1 MKLINKALHLI
12 TLILLMSTSSCQDKY
27 PELED
32 GLYAEIVTSKGT
44 IIAKL
49 EYEKIPLTVSNF
61 VALAEGNHPLVKD
74 EYKAKKYYNGLIFHR
89 VMDQFMIQTGD
100 PTGTGSGD
108 PGYKFSNEI
117 HPDFKYDKP
126 GVLGMANSGPGGTN
140 GSQFFITEVP
150 YPSLDNNYTI
160 FGELV
165 KGFDVQDSI
174 SNVKVGPGNKP
185 VEDVV
190 MTEVN
195 IIRKG
200 LSAKSFNAPNVF
212 NEELPKVVE
221 KQQALKDQARKKAEE
236 QAALARDKFLKDN
249 ESLKGRIEN
258 FQTGISM
265 IYTQESNGIKPN
277 STDFVMINCAGY
289 FTNGDL
295 FYTTW
300 EDIAQKYGKY
310 DSRNTYEPF
319 PMIYNETANLV
330 AGFREAML
338 NMNVGDK
345 VRVYIPFYLGYGE
358 RGYGSIPPNTDLI
371 FDIEITGIQGK

>member
-1 MKLINKALHLI
+1 
-12 TLILLMSTSSCQDKY
+12 
-27 PELED
+27 
-32 GLYAEIVTSKGT
+32 
-44 IIAKL
+44 
-49 EYEKIPLTVSNF
+49 
-61 VALAEGNHPLVKD
+61 
-74 EYKAKKYYNGLIFHR
+74 
-89 VMDQFMIQTGD
+89 
-100 PTGTGSGD
+100 
-108 PGYKFSNEI
+108 
-117 HPDFKYDKP
+117 
-126 GVLGMANSGPGGTN
+126 MANSGPGGTN

-165 KGFDVQDSI
+165 KGLNVQDSI

-185 VEDVV
+185 IEDVV
-190 MTEVN
+190 LTEVN

-212 NEELPKVVE
+212 NEELPKIEE
-221 KQQALKDQARKKAEE
+221 KQLALKEEARKKALEK
-236 QAALARDKFLKDN
+236 AAIARDKFLKDN

-265 IYTQESNGIKPN
+265 IFTQENNGVKPT
-277 STDFVMINCAGY
+277 SADYVLINCAGY
-289 FTNGDL
+289 FATGDL

-300 EDIAQKYGKY
+300 EDISKKYGKY
-310 DSRNTYEPF
+310 DARNTYEPF

-338 NMNVGDK
+338 NMKVGDK
-345 VRVYIPFYLGYGE
+345 ARVYIPSYLGYGE
-358 RGYGSIPPNTDLI
+358 RGYGSIPPNTDII